1 MELTTPSHD
10 SRGGADSA
18 VAGASTESGT
28 SQLYNGRISSN
39 CRFPRSDG
47 GVTIYKRGSYKVLLL
62 ARRSIR
68 RTRIRHAVPRRAALT
83 ACQPKEENNPVRG
96 GAGIL

>member
-39 CRFPRSDG
+39 RRFPRSDG

-62 ARRSIR
+62 ARRA
-68 RTRIRHAVPRRAALT
+68 IRHAVPRRAALT